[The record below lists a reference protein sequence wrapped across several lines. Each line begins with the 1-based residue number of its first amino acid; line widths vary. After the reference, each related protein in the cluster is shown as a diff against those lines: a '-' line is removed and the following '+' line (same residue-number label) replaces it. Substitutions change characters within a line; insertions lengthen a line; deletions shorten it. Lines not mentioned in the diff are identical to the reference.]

1 MPDYKPLSDR
11 QIKEISGDYFKARE
25 NKAAALEEPTML
37 LIGAQPGAGKSN
49 VASIAKAEL
58 SQKGGYIHV
67 DADRMREQIYLGG
80 TKPTS
85 QETQADAGKLA
96 NAVRDVA
103 TENKRNILEEG
114 TFRNSEAA
122 AKFIEDRKEKGYNV
136 ELIAVATPREESI
149 LGIYQRHELQHQ
161 AGSNNPR
168 FVPIEYHDEALK
180 GFDRTLATQAGSLDR
195 VRVVERS
202 GNVLFDSQAA
212 QNRHANPMEALHAG
226 RQISDAKLYQ
236 LGNSWAKVNAAAEAR
251 GAGAEYL
258 QGIQGHALRIEDAK
272 KERIHVNAMAKL
284 QDNVKTLQGDGRYSA
299 HDSKELLKAAYFRGF
314 HEKSAE
320 FHGKPADFN
329 KYDNAMASRSQVSN
343 LPDVAE
349 LEGMRLDRAQSV
361 SQDKKWPDL
370 SL

>member
-11 QIKEISGDYFKARE
+11 QIKEISGDYFKSRE
-25 NKAAALEEPTML
+25 KTAVAVDSPTML

-49 VASIAKAEL
+49 VASIAREEL
-58 SQKGGYIHV
+58 KSKGGYIHV

-80 TKPTS
+80 SKPTS

-96 NAVRDVA
+96 NAVRNIA
-103 TENKRNILEEG
+103 TDNKRNILEEG

-122 AKFIEDRKEKGYNV
+122 AQFIESRREKGYSV
-136 ELIAVATPREESI
+136 ELIAVSTPREESI
-149 LGIYQRHELQHQ
+149 LGIYQRHEMQHQ

-168 FVPIEYHDEALK
+168 FVPTEYHDEALK
-180 GFDRTLATQAGSLDR
+180 GFDRTLATQAANLDR

-202 GNVLFDSQAA
+202 GNVLFDSRAA
-212 QNRHANPMEALHAG
+212 QSQHANPLEALHAG
-226 RQISDAKLYQ
+226 RQINDAKLYE

-258 QGIQGHALRIEDAK
+258 QGIQGHTQRIEDAK

-284 QDNVKTLQGDGRYSA
+284 QDNVKALQGDGRYSS
-299 HDSKELLKAAYFRGF
+299 HEGKEVLKAAYFRGF

-320 FHGKPADFN
+320 FHGKPADFA
-329 KYDNAMASRSQVSN
+329 KYDSAMASRSQVGN

-361 SQDKKWPDL
+361 SQDKKGPDL